1 MKHIF
6 KMWWNDVSSWPFF
19 ISGHWSKISSVVLLI
34 RDQDSQ
40 WFRSCLS
47 ITLSVCQVISQP
59 LRLEFIDTHLSIP
72 PTLHPSPS
80 IRPLCIVSPL
90 VALPSRFFSHPSR
103 YATIY
108 HNSIR
113 TSASIASS
121 FIFARVWAA
130 IYLFSSLPELFLH
143 PLFPLNVLTTVI

>member
-1 MKHIF
+1 MKYIF
-6 KMWWNDVSSWPFF
+6 KIRWNDVSGWPFF
-19 ISGHWSKISSVVLLI
+19 IWGHWSKISSVVLLI

-40 WFRSCLS
+40 WFKSCLS
-47 ITLSVCQVISQP
+47 TTLSVCQVISQP
-59 LRLEFIDTHLSIP
+59 LRLEFRDTRLSIP
-72 PTLHPSPS
+72 PALHPSPS
-80 IRPLCIVSPL
+80 IQPLCIVSPFI
-90 VALPSRFFSHPSR
+90 ALPSRFFSHPSR
-103 YATIY
+103 YASIY

-121 FIFARVWAA
+121 FIFARVWTA